1 MSGDKRYLAQESQSS
16 ALSEDPGSEEE
27 EDEED
32 YDGKSSDK
40 AYVACGGS
48 N

>member
-16 ALSEDPGSEEE
+16 ALSEDLGSEEE

-32 YDGKSSDK
+32 YDGRTSDR
-40 AYVACGGS
+40 AYVACGSS